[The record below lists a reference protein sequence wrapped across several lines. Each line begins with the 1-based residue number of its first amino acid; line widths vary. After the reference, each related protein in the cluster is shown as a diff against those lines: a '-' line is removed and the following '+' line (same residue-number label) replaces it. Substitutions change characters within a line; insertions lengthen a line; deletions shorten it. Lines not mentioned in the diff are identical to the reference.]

1 MLKKLFAIFALI
13 FITLSF
19 SGCAPEATNELP
31 RVGIII
37 EKATVTV
44 GDTDAKVF
52 ASITNRA
59 DGTVTLTGV
68 KTSAAESSLIVD
80 RAGSAE
86 QTLKDGVEIHV
97 GQTLELREN
106 GKHIFIMVLLKPITF
121 GDKLNLTFEFDG
133 AVAQT
138 IRASSR
144 MKASWFLVRSSGSM
158 PAW

>member
-1 MLKKLFAIFALI
+1 MLKKLFAVFALI

-52 ASITNRA
+52 ANITNRA
-59 DGTVTLTGV
+59 EGMVTLTGV
-68 KTSAAESSLIVD
+68 KTSAAASSLIVD

-97 GQTLELREN
+97 GQTLELRET
-106 GKHIFIMVLLKPITF
+106 GKHIFLMGLTKPITY
-121 GDKLNLTFEFDG
+121 GDKVNVTFEFDG
-133 AVAQT
+133 AEAQT
-138 IRASSR
+138 VQLTA
-144 MKASWFLVRSSGSM
+144 K
-158 PAW
+158 